1 MRQFCFVF
9 AAAVAVFAPIGL
21 AQQDGPYKIL
31 KTARVGGEGGWDYIF
46 ADAAGRRLYIP
57 RGATR
62 AVEATATT
70 PEVPAVPA
78 RLTIFDLDTLKP
90 AGEIAG
96 VGGNGTAVDP
106 KSGHGFTSDHPKV
119 SMFDT
124 KTMTLTKSIDVGAAR
139 PRWYPRR

>member
-1 MRQFCFVF
+1 MRQFSGVLAVVMAAFV
-9 AAAVAVFAPIGL
+9 PIGW
-21 AQQDGPYKIL
+21 AQQDGPYKVL
-31 KTARVGGEGGWDYIF
+31 KTAKVGGEGGWDYIF

-62 AVEATATT
+62 AVPATDTA
-70 PEVPAVPA
+70 PETPAVQA

-106 KSGHGFTSDHPKV
+106 KSGHGFT
-119 SMFDT
+119 
-124 KTMTLTKSIDVGAAR
+124 
-139 PRWYPRR
+139 

>member
-1 MRQFCFVF
+1 MRQFSGVLAVVMAAFV
-9 AAAVAVFAPIGL
+9 PIGL
-21 AQQDGPYKIL
+21 AQSAGPYKVL
-31 KTARVGGEGGWDYIF
+31 QKARVGGEGGWDYIF

-62 AVEATATT
+62 ATPATDTT

-90 AGEIAG
+90 AGEITD

-106 KSGHGFTSDHPKV
+106 K
-119 SMFDT
+119 
-124 KTMTLTKSIDVGAAR
+124 
-139 PRWYPRR
+139 